1 MTITEQLEQAGVSL
15 DDNVGYLYKSRD
27 EAGIWRIEDAK
38 VARVCHDLPAGTQNL
53 EKAQR
58 FDPKDS
64 VYLLGESE
72 GVIMLHIVYIGTSI
86 KIKSLKSCGL
96 RMETATE
103 RVYIGQADNFM
114 KEIYTVLRA
123 LQNVRKKKVLH

>member
-1 MTITEQLEQAGVSL
+1 MTMTEQLEQTGVSL
-15 DDNVGYLYKSRD
+15 DDTVGYLYKSRD
-27 EAGIWRIEDAK
+27 EAGIWRIKDAK

-64 VYLLGESE
+64 VYLLEKRE
-72 GVIMLHIVYIGTSI
+72 GVETLYIVYTGTNV
-86 KIKSLKSCGL
+86 KIKPLKNCGL
-96 RMETATE
+96 RMETATQ

-114 KEIYTVLRA
+114 KEVYTALRA
-123 LQNVRKKKVLH
+123 QVNVRREKVLH